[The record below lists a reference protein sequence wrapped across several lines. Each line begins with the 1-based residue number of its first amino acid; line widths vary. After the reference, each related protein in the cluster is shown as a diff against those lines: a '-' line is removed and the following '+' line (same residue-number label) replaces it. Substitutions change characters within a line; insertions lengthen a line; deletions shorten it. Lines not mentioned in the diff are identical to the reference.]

1 MVDFLQTR
9 INMVDGQ
16 IHPAGVVDP
25 SILESFETVP
35 RELFVPE
42 RLQGVAYT
50 DKDLDIGQGRYLLE
64 PITHAKMM
72 QAVLPVE
79 SDVVLDIGVGAG
91 YSTAI
96 LSPMVT
102 MIIALEHNKRQMD
115 KATKLWDRLDV
126 CNVALIEGA
135 LSEGVSDQAPY
146 SLIVINGAV
155 EMVPDNIFDQMDIGG
170 RLITVIRKPEQSVG
184 QATLFIKSDNG
195 TVSSKILFDAS
206 APFLTGF
213 EPKACFKF

>member
-1 MVDFLQTR
+1 MADFLQTR

-25 SILESFETVP
+25 RILESFETVP

-50 DKDLDIGQGRYLLE
+50 DEDLDIGQGRYLLE

-72 QAVLPVE
+72 QAVQPVE
-79 SDVVLDIGVGAG
+79 MDVVLDIGVGAG
-91 YSTAI
+91 YSSAI

-102 MIIALEHNKRQMD
+102 TIIALEHNKRQMD

-126 CNVALIEGA
+126 CNVALIEGT
-135 LSEGVSDQAPY
+135 LTDGVPEQAPY
-146 SLIVINGAV
+146 SLIIINGAV
-155 EMVPDNIFDQMDIGG
+155 EEVPDNIIDQIDVGG
-170 RLITVIRKPEQSVG
+170 RLIAVIRKAGHAAG
-184 QATLFIKSDNG
+184 QAVLFVKSQSGD
-195 TVSSKILFDAS
+195 VSSKILFDAS
-206 APFLTGF
+206 VPFLKGF
-213 EPKACFKF
+213 EPKVRFEF